1 MNAIMVTQGPH
12 GALREGS
19 RARVL
24 TGIEPLDKRWGGL
37 MAPGVHVVAG
47 APGSGKLLCV
57 LQFLN
62 AGISAGRS
70 VAFLS
75 ALSPEKV
82 FREARGWGLELEDAW
97 KHGQLRLLTFRAD
110 FQRRVLSAA
119 VPEEMYEEF
128 SELLAGG
135 VERIGIDPGAAL
147 WETHAGSEPG
157 ARFMEWAEGTGSIVL
172 ATLPGGLEE
181 ALPAA
186 TEWVVQTAA
195 GILLLERLP
204 SGRYQLW
211 PRRLSPPP
219 ESAGPITL
227 EAAVGRGFV
236 EPTGTL
242 DRRRT
247 DAPTEAASR
256 LYLLD
261 LTEELPAEVQGWAGG
276 RFQLTV
282 GREPLELVEL
292 LQRGEAYGQILVY
305 LDRSR
310 VEDAV
315 QACRVI
321 RSMSPAPVF
330 LASDDTLRSTDRVR
344 VLEAG
349 ATDVLSGHPSIA
361 ELEARIRR
369 AAASSRG
376 DGARGREA
384 RRVALD
390 SDASSDGKA
399 SPGPDLLAKEPFA
412 GAVTKR
418 LAARGIFALVRLTAG
433 ESVRRALQDAL
444 LAQIRREAG
453 DLVGSF
459 GSGYCVLLEGI
470 RRDQA
475 QAFLG
480 RVLDGLP
487 AGSGEASGV
496 AAEVLSSMTDAER
509 IRAILGDSQPTTGRA
524 GSAA

>member
-1 MNAIMVTQGPH
+1 
-12 GALREGS
+12 
-19 RARVL
+19 
-24 TGIEPLDKRWGGL
+24 
-37 MAPGVHVVAG
+37 MAPGVHVLAG

-57 LQFLN
+57 LQFLH

-70 VAFLS
+70 VAFLG
-75 ALSPEKV
+75 ALSPPKV

-128 SELLAGG
+128 SELLAAG

-172 ATLPGGLEE
+172 ATLPGDLEE

-204 SGRYQLW
+204 SGLYQLW

-261 LTEELPAEVQGWAGG
+261 LTEELPAEVRSWAGG

-321 RSMSPAPVF
+321 RSMSQAPVF
-330 LASDDTLRSTDRVR
+330 LASDDTLRSSDRVR

-361 ELEARIRR
+361 ELEARMRR
-369 AAASSRG
+369 TVASSRG

-384 RRVALD
+384 RRA
-390 SDASSDGKA
+390 
-399 SPGPDLLAKEPFA
+399 GPDLLAKEPFA
-412 GAVTKR
+412 GAVRKR

-433 ESVRRALQDAL
+433 ESARQALQDAL
-444 LAQIRREAG
+444 LKQIRREAG

-509 IRAILGDSQPTTGRA
+509 IGAILGDSQPTTGRA